1 MILMFLKSNTEQQFV
16 KLVYGSEE
24 FNDFDEEGDGNKN
37 NDDFMTQ
44 LGMSLIQFLPN
55 LKVIFP

>member
-1 MILMFLKSNTEQQFV
+1 MMLMFLKSNTELQFV

-24 FNDFDEEGDGNKN
+24 FNDFDEEGDGNMN

-44 LGMSLIQFLPN
+44 LGMSLI
-55 LKVIFP
+55 